1 MVCGLLLVVESSTK
15 QIEKKKKNVD
25 RIKLKFILKL
35 KNQRESGPILKA
47 MLYMEV
53 RDVFLLC
60 CPILL
65 SLLNPEGGRVF

>member
-15 QIEKKKKNVD
+15 QIEKKKNVD

-53 RDVFLLC
+53 RDVFLLG
-60 CPILL
+60 CPIVL
-65 SLLNPEGGRVF
+65 SLLNPRGGRVF

>member
-53 RDVFLLC
+53 RDVFLLD
-60 CPILL
+60 CPIVL
-65 SLLNPEGGRVF
+65 SLFNPRGGRVF

>member
-1 MVCGLLLVVESSTK
+1 M
-15 QIEKKKKNVD
+15 KKKKNVD

-53 RDVFLLC
+53 RDVFLLG
-60 CPILL
+60 CPIVL
-65 SLLNPEGGRVF
+65 SLLNSRGGRVFWTNEKSIPKQEKLLK

>member
-15 QIEKKKKNVD
+15 QIEKKKNVD

-53 RDVFLLC
+53 RDVFLLG
-60 CPILL
+60 CPIVL
-65 SLLNPEGGRVF
+65 SLLNSRGGRVF